1 MTSQFSFD
9 PNPPVQGKELT
20 ILWSGQTPC
29 TVNIE
34 WTPPGEPKEV
44 SLVKGQV
51 GAVVTVPADA
61 ETIIVSA
68 LGDELGATVS
78 AS

>member
-1 MTSQFSFD
+1 MTQFSFD

-20 ILWSGQTPC
+20 INWAGQTPC
-29 TVNIE
+29 TINIE

-44 SLVKGQV
+44 FLVKGQV

-61 ETIIVSA
+61 GSVIVSA
-68 LGDELGATVS
+68 LGDELGEIVS
-78 AS
+78 PA